1 MLFEQVFYVASRH
14 LRACYPGRDVAELAD
29 GAPLYKVVV
38 SRFGAR
44 FAARRVPFPTRKAFV
59 TFELR

>member
-1 MLFEQVFYVASRH
+1 MLFAQVFYVASRH
-14 LRACYPGRDVAELAD
+14 LRASFTGRDVAGLAD
-29 GAPLYKVVV
+29 GAPLYKVVG

-44 FAARRVPFPTRKAFV
+44 FAARRIPFPTRKAFV